1 MLQVDSV
8 ALHGGTDAGAHHRR
22 HGRPAIALHGRGH
35 VLDLVGEHRL
45 GFDAVAPQ
53 PGSKD
58 GGGNGQWQQVAGR
71 ASVADSLLGQLVH
84 VLRGLGA
91 GVALLKEVAEL
102 AGVDGTVAIGV
113 EHGPARVY
121 K

>member
-1 MLQVDSV
+1 M
-8 ALHGGTDAGAHHRR
+8 AG
-22 HGRPAIALHGRGH
+22 
-35 VLDLVGEHRL
+35 
-45 GFDAVAPQ
+45 
-53 PGSKD
+53 
-58 GGGNGQWQQVAGR
+58 
-71 ASVADSLLGQLVH
+71 SLLGQLVH

-113 EHGPARVY
+113 EHGPAHVY